1 LVSAIAWSVSP
12 VHCDYPAEAKRLPKI
27 GDFMS
32 PSLEVI
38 AAKQPDLVIGV
49 TGATDPARAREIER
63 LGIKITLVSVSSVSE
78 ILSSFKH
85 IAALLGDP
93 DAGATLVEK
102 ITAQF
107 GKVKRRIAPAPRRST
122 LCAVGLRPL
131 VAVGGKNFLDELI
144 TLAGGENIAGNAS
157 QPWLNL
163 PDEYVVA
170 KAPQVIIPGGMGSDA
185 SRPTRQ
191 WSDLKSIPAVKER
204 RVYTY
209 NSDKILRPGP
219 RIGEGLEEIARLIH
233 PECFNVGKSRALEV
247 AAVKVLDRKKLF
259 LVNSVLLALLV
270 LSAAAVHF
278 AGAGATRSV
287 TSSDSFVFQ
296 QSRREILLR
305 ARLPRVLLGV
315 AIGGGMAACG
325 VCPAGFARQ
334 PSCVSANARRLG
346 RRIFGRH
353 PWNHFLSKLASSD
366 RQWTPR

>member
-1 LVSAIAWSVSP
+1 
-12 VHCDYPAEAKRLPKI
+12 
-27 GDFMS
+27 
-32 PSLEVI
+32 
-38 AAKQPDLVIGV
+38 
-49 TGATDPARAREIER
+49 
-63 LGIKITLVSVSSVSE
+63 VSE
-78 ILSSFKH
+78 ILSSFKR

-122 LCAVGLRPL
+122 LLAVGLRPL

-170 KAPQVIIPGGMGSDA
+170 KAPQVIIQAGMGSDA

-233 PECFNVGKSRALEV
+233 PECFNVGKSR
-247 AAVKVLDRKKLF
+247 
-259 LVNSVLLALLV
+259 
-270 LSAAAVHF
+270 
-278 AGAGATRSV
+278 GARG
-287 TSSDSFVFQ
+287 
-296 QSRREILLR
+296 SRCE
-305 ARLPRVLLGV
+305 GS
-315 AIGGGMAACG
+315 G
-325 VCPAGFARQ
+325 
-334 PSCVSANARRLG
+334 S
-346 RRIFGRH
+346 
-353 PWNHFLSKLASSD
+353 
-366 RQWTPR
+366 